1 MTDAIQGSPKPLR
14 LDVGKIMDEV
24 LEPSPMQKLRKR
36 IFKNHSF
43 LAGAAILIFIIL
55 VAVLAPI
62 FQYMDLIHDPYD
74 QDLAKRLQ
82 NPFWHTY
89 LWGCKETFDLACW
102 SLERIPEEQWG
113 RAKYD
118 PTHLLGTD
126 KVGRDYLARLVFGA
140 QVSLMIGFCC
150 VLISGIIGTVLGV
163 TAGYFG
169 GRVDMVVNFLINTR
183 LAMPVFLVAMAA
195 VVAFGASIYVVIL
208 VLGLFLWDQFAV
220 VMRSITMQARDLNY
234 VEAARAMG
242 CSTPYIIV
250 REIFPNVLSSLTVV
264 ATVEMANAILLEA
277 ALSFLGFGVQA
288 PTPSWGL
295 MLNEAREYM
304 FFSPWLL
311 ALPGACLF
319 FLVLAI
325 NLFGDGLR
333 DVTLDR
339 ER

>member
-1 MTDAIQGSPKPLR
+1 MSQMTENTIQIGAALDAA
-14 LDVGKIMDEV
+14 
-24 LEPSPMQKLRKR
+24 LEPSPFVKLRRR
-36 IFKNHSF
+36 IFRNHSF
-43 LAGAAILIFIIL
+43 VIGTAVLLLILGVALLAP
-55 VAVLAPI
+55 VLAP
-62 FQYMDLIHDPYD
+62 HDPYE
-74 QDLAKRLQ
+74 QDLASRLK
-82 NPFWHTY
+82 NPFWHD
-89 LWGCKETFDLACW
+89 KKVDEAN
-102 SLERIPEEQWG
+102 
-113 RAKYD
+113 
-118 PTHLLGTD
+118 LLGTD
-126 KVGRDYLARLVFGA
+126 KVGRDYLSRLIYGS
-140 QVSLMIGFCC
+140 QVSLLIGFSSM
-150 VLISGIIGTVLGV
+150 LISGLIGTVMGV

-169 GRVDMVVNFLINTR
+169 GRVDMLMNFIINTR

-195 VVAFGASIYVVIL
+195 VVAFGASLTVVIL
-208 VLGLFLWDQFAV
+208 VLGLFLWDRFAV
-220 VMRSITMQARDLNY
+220 VMRSITMQARDLDY
-234 VEAARAMG
+234 VNAARAIG

-319 FLVLAI
+319 MLVLSI

-333 DVTLDR
+333 DVTVEQDR
-339 ER
+339 

>member
-1 MTDAIQGSPKPLR
+1 MTDASYMPMRGPQTAEEI
-14 LDVGKIMDEV
+14 
-24 LEPSPMQKLRKR
+24 LEPSPWSKLRKR

-43 LAGAAILIFIIL
+43 LIGAIILIIIFAFAL
-55 VAVLAPI
+55 LAP
-62 FQYMDLIHDPYD
+62 LIAPHDPYD
-74 QDLAKRLQ
+74 QDLARRLM
-82 NPFWHTY
+82 NPFWHEKKT
-89 LWGCKETFDLACW
+89 A
-102 SLERIPEEQWG
+102 EEFI
-113 RAKYD
+113 
-118 PTHLLGTD
+118 LGTD
-126 KVGRDYLARLVFGA
+126 KVGRDYLSRLIYGA
-140 QVSLMIGFCC
+140 QVSLLIGFSTM
-150 VLISGIIGTVLGV
+150 LISGFIGTVMGV

-169 GRVDMVVNFLINTR
+169 GRVDMVVNFIINTR

-195 VVAFGASIYVVIL
+195 VVAFGASLWVVIL
-208 VLGLFLWDQFAV
+208 VLGLFLWDRFAV
-220 VMRSITMQARDLNY
+220 VMRSITMQARDLDY
-234 VEAARAMG
+234 VKAARAMG

-250 REIFPNVLSSLTVV
+250 REIFPNVIGSLTVV

-333 DVTLDR
+333 DVTLEKGR
-339 ER
+339 

>member
-1 MTDAIQGSPKPLR
+1 MTDIAHTPRSFGQI
-14 LDVGKIMDEV
+14 VDEV

-36 IFKNHSF
+36 MFGNYSF
-43 LAGAAILIFIIL
+43 LAGLVIIL
-55 VAVLAPI
+55 LILAVALLAP
-62 FQYMDLIHDPYD
+62 LLAPHDP
-74 QDLAKRLQ
+74 LETNLSNRLT
-82 NPFWHTY
+82 NPFWHDAKT
-89 LWGCKETFDLACW
+89 
-102 SLERIPEEQWG
+102 LEEHP
-113 RAKYD
+113 
-118 PTHLLGTD
+118 LGTD
-126 KVGRDYLARLVFGA
+126 KVGRDYLSRLIYGA
-140 QVSLMIGFCC
+140 QISLLIGVSTM
-150 VLISGIIGTVLGV
+150 LISGTIGTILGV

-169 GRVDMVVNFLINTR
+169 GRVDMVINFIINTR

-195 VVAFGASIYVVIL
+195 VVAFGASLTVVIL
-208 VLGLFLWDQFAV
+208 VLGLFLWDRFAV
-220 VMRSITMQARDLNY
+220 VMRSITMQARDLDY
-234 VEAARAMG
+234 VKAARAMG

-250 REIFPNVLSSLTVV
+250 REIFPNVLGSLTVV

-311 ALPGACLF
+311 ALPGTCLF

-333 DVTLDR
+333 DVTLEKGR
-339 ER
+339 

>member
-1 MTDAIQGSPKPLR
+1 MA
-14 LDVGKIMDEV
+14 DVAHTPRTIGQIVDET

-36 IFKNHSF
+36 IFGNYSF
-43 LAGAAILIFIIL
+43 LTGLLIILIIFAIAL
-55 VAVLAPI
+55 LAP
-62 FQYMDLIHDPYD
+62 LLAPHDPYETN
-74 QDLAKRLQ
+74 LANRLT
-82 NPFWHTY
+82 NPFWHDAKT
-89 LWGCKETFDLACW
+89 
-102 SLERIPEEQWG
+102 LEEHP
-113 RAKYD
+113 
-118 PTHLLGTD
+118 LGTD
-126 KVGRDYLARLVFGA
+126 KVGRDYLSRLIYGA
-140 QVSLMIGFCC
+140 QISLLIGFSTM
-150 VLISGIIGTVLGV
+150 LISGTIGTILGV

-169 GRVDMVVNFLINTR
+169 GRVDMVVNFIINTR

-195 VVAFGASIYVVIL
+195 VVAFGASLTVVIP
-208 VLGLFLWDQFAV
+208 VLGLFLWDRFAV
-220 VMRSITMQARDLNY
+220 VMRSITMQARDLDY
-234 VEAARAMG
+234 VKAARAMG

-250 REIFPNVLSSLTVV
+250 REIFPNVLGSLTVV

-333 DVTLDR
+333 DVTLEKGR
-339 ER
+339 

>member
-1 MTDAIQGSPKPLR
+1 MLTWIPGSALSDEIEMTDVTTNISKTNAVM
-14 LDVGKIMDEV
+14 LDEI
-24 LEPSPMQKLRKR
+24 LEPSPLQKLRKR
-36 IFKNHSF
+36 IFKHHSF
-43 LAGAAILIFIIL
+43 MIGLIIL
-55 VAVLAPI
+55 LAIAAVALFAPFLAP
-62 FQYMDLIHDPYD
+62 HDPYD
-74 QDLAKRLQ
+74 HELSSRLMT
-82 NPFWHTY
+82 PFWHDQ
-89 LWGCKETFDLACW
+89 KHAAE
-102 SLERIPEEQWG
+102 
-113 RAKYD
+113 
-118 PTHLLGTD
+118 HLLGTD
-126 KVGRDYLARLVFGA
+126 KVGRDYLSRLIYGARI
-140 QVSLMIGFCC
+140 SLLIGFSTM
-150 VLISGIIGTVLGV
+150 LISGLIGTVLGV

-169 GRVDMVVNFLINTR
+169 GRVDMVISFVINTR

-195 VVAFGASIYVVIL
+195 VVALGASLYVVIL
-208 VLGLFLWDQFAV
+208 VLGLFLWDRFAV
-220 VMRSITMQARDLNY
+220 VMRSITMQARDLEY
-234 VEAARAMG
+234 VKAARAIG

-250 REIFPNVLSSLTVV
+250 CEIFPNVLGSLTVV

-311 ALPGACLF
+311 ALPGSCLF

-333 DVTLDR
+333 DVTQER

>member
-1 MTDAIQGSPKPLR
+1 MVRPSDFGALMADIALTPRTIGQI
-14 LDVGKIMDEV
+14 VDET

-36 IFKNHSF
+36 MFGNYSF
-43 LAGAAILIFIIL
+43 LAGLVIIL
-55 VAVLAPI
+55 LILAVALLAP
-62 FQYMDLIHDPYD
+62 LLAPHDP
-74 QDLAKRLQ
+74 LETNLSNRLT
-82 NPFWHTY
+82 NPFWHDAKT
-89 LWGCKETFDLACW
+89 
-102 SLERIPEEQWG
+102 LEEHP
-113 RAKYD
+113 
-118 PTHLLGTD
+118 LGTD
-126 KVGRDYLARLVFGA
+126 KVGRDYLSRLIYGA
-140 QVSLMIGFCC
+140 QISLLIGFSTM
-150 VLISGIIGTVLGV
+150 LISGTIGTILGV

-169 GRVDMVVNFLINTR
+169 GRVDMVINFIINTR

-195 VVAFGASIYVVIL
+195 VVAFGASLTVVIL
-208 VLGLFLWDQFAV
+208 VLGLFLWDRFAV
-220 VMRSITMQARDLNY
+220 VMRSITMQARDLDY
-234 VEAARAMG
+234 VKAARAMG

-250 REIFPNVLSSLTVV
+250 REIFPNVLGSLTVV

-333 DVTLDR
+333 DVTLEKGR
-339 ER
+339 

>member
-1 MTDAIQGSPKPLR
+1 MSQSAKT
-14 LDVGKIMDEV
+14 VGTPGEFSTTRILNEV
-24 LEPSPMQKLRKR
+24 LEPSPFVKLRRR

-43 LAGAAILIFIIL
+43 MIGTVVLLLVFG
-55 VAVLAPI
+55 VAVLAPVI
-62 FQYMDLIHDPYD
+62 APHNPYD
-74 QDLAKRLQ
+74 QELSSRLQ
-82 NPFWHTY
+82 TPFWHE
-89 LWGCKETFDLACW
+89 KKHV
-102 SLERIPEEQWG
+102 EE
-113 RAKYD
+113 
-118 PTHLLGTD
+118 HVLGTD
-126 KVGRDYLARLVFGA
+126 KVGRDYLSRLIYGS
-140 QVSLMIGFCC
+140 QVSLLIGFSSM
-150 VLISGIIGTVLGV
+150 LISGLIGTALGV

-169 GRVDMVVNFLINTR
+169 GRVDMVVNFIINTR
-183 LAMPVFLVAMAA
+183 LALPVFLVAMAA
-195 VVAFGASIYVVIL
+195 VVAFGASLTVVIL
-208 VLGLFLWDQFAV
+208 VLGLFLWDRFAV
-220 VMRSITMQARDLNY
+220 VMRAITMQARDLDY
-234 VEAARAMG
+234 VTAARALG
-242 CSTPYIIV
+242 CSTPHIIV

-319 FLVLAI
+319 VLVLAI

-333 DVTLDR
+333 DVTVEQ

>member
-1 MTDAIQGSPKPLR
+1 MTDIAHTPRSIGQI
-14 LDVGKIMDEV
+14 VDEV

-36 IFKNHSF
+36 MFGNYSF
-43 LAGAAILIFIIL
+43 LAGLVIILIILGVAILAPL
-55 VAVLAPI
+55 LAP
-62 FQYMDLIHDPYD
+62 HDPLETI
-74 QDLAKRLQ
+74 LANRLT
-82 NPFWHTY
+82 NPYWHDAKT
-89 LWGCKETFDLACW
+89 
-102 SLERIPEEQWG
+102 LEEHP
-113 RAKYD
+113 
-118 PTHLLGTD
+118 LGTD
-126 KVGRDYLARLVFGA
+126 KVGRDYLSRLIYGA
-140 QVSLMIGFCC
+140 QISLLIGFSTM
-150 VLISGIIGTVLGV
+150 LISGTIGTILGV

-169 GRVDMVVNFLINTR
+169 GRVDMVINFIINTR

-195 VVAFGASIYVVIL
+195 VVAFGASLTVVIL
-208 VLGLFLWDQFAV
+208 VLGLFLWDRFAV
-220 VMRSITMQARDLNY
+220 VMRSITMQARDLDY
-234 VEAARAMG
+234 VKAARAMG

-250 REIFPNVLSSLTVV
+250 REIFPNVLGSLTVV

-333 DVTLDR
+333 DVTLEKGR
-339 ER
+339 

>member
-1 MTDAIQGSPKPLR
+1 MTDSALPFRGRQTAEQI
-14 LDVGKIMDEV
+14 
-24 LEPSPMQKLRKR
+24 LEPSPMSKVRKR

-43 LAGAAILIFIIL
+43 MAGAIIIAVIFA
-55 VAVLAPI
+55 VALLAPV
-62 FQYMDLIHDPYD
+62 FEAFGWIHDPYA
-74 QDLAKRLQ
+74 QELSQRLQ

-89 LWGCKETFDLACW
+89 NWGCQETFDLACW
-102 SLERIPEEQWG
+102 SLSRVPEENW
-113 RAKYD
+113 ASVKYN
-118 PTHLLGTD
+118 PEHWLGTD
-126 KVGRDYLARLVFGA
+126 KVGRDYFSRLIYGA
-140 QVSLMIGFCC
+140 QISLLIGFACMT
-150 VLISGIIGTVLGV
+150 ISGIIGTVLGV
-163 TAGYFG
+163 AAGYFG
-169 GRVDMVVNFLINTR
+169 GRVDMVINFIINTR

-195 VVAFGASIYVVIL
+195 VVAFGASITVVIL
-208 VLGLFLWDQFAV
+208 VLGLFLWDRFAV
-220 VMRSITMQARDLNY
+220 VMRSITMQARDLDY
-234 VEAARAMG
+234 VKAARAMG
-242 CSTPYIIV
+242 CSTTYIIV

-295 MLNEAREYM
+295 MLNEGREFM
-304 FFSPWLL
+304 FFSAWLL

-333 DVTLDR
+333 DVTLER

>member
-1 MTDAIQGSPKPLR
+1 MTDIAHTPRSFGQI
-14 LDVGKIMDEV
+14 VDEV

-36 IFKNHSF
+36 MFGNYSF
-43 LAGAAILIFIIL
+43 LAGLVIIL
-55 VAVLAPI
+55 LILAVALLAP
-62 FQYMDLIHDPYD
+62 LLAPHDP
-74 QDLAKRLQ
+74 LETNLSNRLT
-82 NPFWHTY
+82 NPFWHGAKT
-89 LWGCKETFDLACW
+89 
-102 SLERIPEEQWG
+102 LEEHP
-113 RAKYD
+113 
-118 PTHLLGTD
+118 LGTD
-126 KVGRDYLARLVFGA
+126 KVGRDYLSRLIYGA
-140 QVSLMIGFCC
+140 QISLLIGVSTM
-150 VLISGIIGTVLGV
+150 LISGTIGTILGV

-169 GRVDMVVNFLINTR
+169 GRVDMVINFIINTR

-195 VVAFGASIYVVIL
+195 VVAFGASLTVVIL
-208 VLGLFLWDQFAV
+208 VLGLFLWDRFAV
-220 VMRSITMQARDLNY
+220 VMRSITMQARDLDY
-234 VEAARAMG
+234 VKAARAMG

-250 REIFPNVLSSLTVV
+250 REIFPNVLGSLTVV

-311 ALPGACLF
+311 ALPGTCLF

-333 DVTLDR
+333 DVTLEKGR
-339 ER
+339 